1 MKDER
6 RSAPSFVAD
15 GPLVILRAPMSD
27 AFASSG
33 DGTLFS
39 LPQIRHLLRV
49 EFARAQRYGY
59 PLALVLLD
67 FAPLRGVLGEV
78 EFERGARGILARLR
92 ELVRTSDYLGRV
104 QADRL
109 LVLLPHTD
117 SVGAAQLVER
127 IENAFFAARPG
138 HAPVTPCAGVASLE
152 KGGVLFFDALFEAAE
167 EALAE
172 SLRGV
177 RGAPRV
183 L

>member
-1 MKDER
+1 MKSEQGR
-6 RSAPSFVAD
+6 AASFAVD
-15 GPLVILRAPMSD
+15 GPAVILRRPMSD

-59 PLALVLLD
+59 PLALILLD
-67 FAPLRGVLGEV
+67 FAPLRGVLGEA
-78 EFERGARGILARLR
+78 EFERGARGILLRLR
-92 ELVRTSDYLGRV
+92 TLVRTSDYIGRV

-117 SVGAAQLVER
+117 SVGAALLVER
-127 IENAFFAARPG
+127 IESAFFAARPG
-138 HAPVTPCAGVASLE
+138 HAPVTPSAGVASLE
-152 KGGVLFFDALFEAAE
+152 KGSVLFFDALFEAAE